1 LTVLFVSSDAIWNLS
16 EGSICYYKKFV
27 GSNDIGEDK
36 VADRHCEDFQSF
48 KVAGLVLST
57 GQGDLVSPAELKTTA
72 DQISQSK

>member
-1 LTVLFVSSDAIWNLS
+1 MPFGTYPKVLFDTI
-16 EGSICYYKKFV
+16 KKIV

-72 DQISQSK
+72 DQIGQSK